1 MAEENKLPE
10 GVTQEDVNNALY
22 QKLFWIA
29 VDASKNAYAPYSGFK
44 VGAALLCA
52 DNTVYTGC
60 NVENAAY
67 PLGLC
72 AEKNAI
78 CKAVSDGRKDFVAI
92 AVAGSKTD
100 DFSKPCLPCG
110 ACLQVMQE
118 FCGDD
123 FKLILSNGFTTL
135 GELLPGKFEM

>member
-78 CKAVSDGRKDFVAI
+78 CKAVSDGRKDFKVIAI
-92 AVAGSKTD
+92 AGSKD
-100 DFSKPCLPCG
+100 EDFTKPCFPCG
-110 ACLQVMQE
+110 ACRQVMSE
-118 FCGDD
+118 FCGED
-123 FKLILSNGFTTL
+123 FVIVLADRFTTL
-135 GELLPGKFEM
+135 GHLLPGKFEL

>member
-1 MAEENKLPE
+1 MAEVRNIEGTTPE
-10 GVTQEDVNNALY
+10 QINEGFCKE
-22 QKLFWIA
+22 LFRIA
-29 VDASKNAYAPYSGFK
+29 TEASKNAYAPYSGFK
-44 VGAALLCA
+44 VGAALICS

-60 NVENAAY
+60 NVENAVY

-123 FKLILSNGFTTL
+123 FKIILSNGFTTL

>member
-10 GVTQEDVNNALY
+10 GVTEEDVNNALY
-22 QKLFWIA
+22 KKLFWIA

-44 VGAALLCA
+44 VGAALLCS
-52 DNTVYTGC
+52 DNSVYTGC
-60 NVENAAY
+60 NVENAVY

-78 CKAVSDGRKDFVAI
+78 CKAVSDGKKEFKAI
-92 AVAGSKTD
+92 AIAGSKDD
-100 DFSKPCLPCG
+100 DFTKPCFPCG
-110 ACLQVMQE
+110 ACRQVMQE

-123 FKLILSNGFTTL
+123 FVIVLSDRWTTL
-135 GELLPGKFEM
+135 EVLLPGKFEL